1 MLLFLCTFQVIKIIY
16 ISLHLM
22 WLSLSQF
29 QLYVPWFWII
39 VFKYFHVP
47 QEIFKKKWVIFL
59 KCYFQ
64 GYSITK
70 MAYKAWPCKTIQNIF
85 LCSALQS
92 NFNKVITLLCSV
104 GFFRYYPYQVRIS
117 FFPCLAVERLHKEK
131 DIKKTNKPY
140 I

>member
-1 MLLFLCTFQVIKIIY
+1 
-16 ISLHLM
+16 
-22 WLSLSQF
+22 
-29 QLYVPWFWII
+29 
-39 VFKYFHVP
+39 
-47 QEIFKKKWVIFL
+47 
-59 KCYFQ
+59 
-64 GYSITK
+64 

-104 GFFRYYPYQVRIS
+104 GFLRYYAYQVRIS
-117 FFPCLAVERLHKEK
+117 FFPCLAVERLHKK